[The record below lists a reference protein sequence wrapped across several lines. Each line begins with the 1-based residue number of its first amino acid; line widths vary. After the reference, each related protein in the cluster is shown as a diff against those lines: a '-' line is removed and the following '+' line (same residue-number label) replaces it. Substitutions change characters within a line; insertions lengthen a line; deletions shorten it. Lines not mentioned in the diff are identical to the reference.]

1 VVGIFRQKNPG
12 NNLLLLVY
20 GLILKFGILIN
31 PSPPLRQSEDHHL
44 YNLLLQLFDY
54 LHLPAVVY
62 GIFAFLLIFIQTSLI
77 NRICIDQ
84 KILPKPNYLP
94 GMAYML
100 LSSLFVEWNHFSA
113 PLIINTFLLLMFYR
127 MVNLYNTNRPLAGI
141 FNIGVMMGLVTLLY
155 EPAIV
160 YVLMIP
166 FTLYIMRPF
175 RVREWLTGFL
185 GLTTPYYFVAL
196 EPLFTNNW
204 NWSHLVPS
212 MTMDFPAMPSSIFT
226 TVSIT
231 LLVVPFILGGYFVQ
245 TNLNKMLIQIRKAWS
260 LLLLFLIMSILIIL
274 VNGGVN
280 YVNWMF
286 GLMPLAAFHAATY
299 FYPSKRLLPLI
310 LHWLIFGY
318 AMYVCYW
325 LRAS

>member
-20 GLILKFGILIN
+20 GLILKFGILIT
-31 PSPPLRQSEDHHL
+31 PSPPLRQEEDHHL
-44 YNLLLQLFDY
+44 YNLLLRLLGILD
-54 LHLPAVVY
+54 LPAFVY
-62 GIFAFLLIFIQTSLI
+62 GIIAFLLIFIQTSLI
-77 NRICIDQ
+77 NKICIDQ
-84 KILPKPNYLP
+84 KVLPKPNYLP

-113 PLIINTFLLLMFYR
+113 PLIINTFLILMFYR
-127 MVNLYNTNRPLAGI
+127 MVSLYNTNKPLAGI
-141 FNIGVMMGLVTLLY
+141 FNIGVMTGIATLLY
-155 EPAIV
+155 QPAIV

-166 FTLYIMRPF
+166 LTLYIMRPF
-175 RVREWLTGFL
+175 RIREWLTAFL
-185 GLTTPYYFVAL
+185 GLTTPYYFLAL
-196 EPLFTNNW
+196 EPLFTNKW

-212 MTMDFPAMPSSIFT
+212 IRMDFPAMPNSIFIT
-226 TVSIT
+226 ISIIM
-231 LLVVPFILGGYFVQ
+231 LVVPFILGGYFVQ
-245 TNLNKMLIQIRKAWS
+245 SNLNKMLIQIRKGWS
-260 LLLLFLIMSILIIL
+260 LLLLFLIMSMLIIL

-299 FYPSKRLLPLI
+299 FYPNRKIMPLV

-325 LRAS
+325 LRGT